1 VLHTKDITMHTST
14 LRAAGGSIAVTIPQ
28 ALARTTGLRPGDKVN
43 FEFDAG
49 RLIVSPVNRRRYSL
63 DDLLAMQGSE
73 PLVIDKGWDT
83 MPASGQEVPL

>member
-1 VLHTKDITMHTST
+1 MHTST

-28 ALARTTGLRPGDKVN
+28 ALAKSTGLHPGDKVS

-49 RLIVSPVNRRRYSL
+49 RLILSPVNRRKYSL
-63 DDLLAMQGSE
+63 DDLLAMQGRE

-83 MPASGQEVPL
+83 MPTAGQEVAL

>member
-1 VLHTKDITMHTST
+1 MHTPT

-28 ALARTTGLRPGDKVN
+28 ALAKSTGLHPGDKVS

-49 RLIVSPVNRRRYSL
+49 RLILSPVNRRKYSL
-63 DDLLAMQGSE
+63 DDLLAMQGRE

-83 MPASGQEVPL
+83 MPAAGQEVAL